1 MAVNPLY
8 TFRPVIKSD
17 LPQLEVWLQAPETV
31 TWWGKPG
38 EQAEILRA
46 DLDDP
51 RMQMDLVL
59 FKGYSF
65 AYVQNYEVH
74 SWPQPHLDYLPTG
87 SRAIDT
93 FIGEHTM
100 IGRGHGS
107 AYLRIL
113 ALRLQADGAPVIA
126 IDPTESNLRAV
137 RAYKNAGFYV
147 DSRFTSEE
155 GPGLLM
161 LFKG

>member
-1 MAVNPLY
+1 MNSLY
-8 TFRPVIKSD
+8 AFRPVTKSD
-17 LPQLEVWLQAPETV
+17 LLQLEVWLQAPETIS
-31 TWWGKPG
+31 WWGKPD
-38 EQAEILRA
+38 EQAELLRT

-51 RMQMDLVL
+51 LMQMELVQ

-65 AYVQNYEVH
+65 AYAQHYEVH
-74 SWPQPHLDYLPTG
+74 SWPQPHLDHLPMG

-93 FIGEHTM
+93 FIGEPTM

-113 ALRLQADGAPVIA
+113 ALRLQAEGAPVVA

-147 DSRFTSEE
+147 DSTFTSKE